1 MIRKFFIL
9 FLAIFLSIFSF
20 GQSLV
25 NVENEKTLY
34 LGENLIK
41 NCEVSFNTLAWS
53 YGDGCITR
61 FDDSEKSAFVFKIK
75 TKPGRDYFFGVEQDE
90 GTLTNAFHVNI
101 GNGRA
106 ADPYNLTKEMSLLLR
121 GDGGYL
127 NIIPVSGKAFK
138 LSNLRFCEISDTIT
152 PNSVSISQNSI
163 SIGIS
168 QSSVGG
174 KWNVAIG
181 DNTTMASNLNATR
194 SIAVGHN
201 ALTNLESGIQNLG
214 IGTFA
219 LHELKYGERNMG
231 LGPDAMY
238 RTKYGYD
245 NVAIG
250 RGTLANEAL
259 SQQDVTLERNVAI
272 GNFAML
278 MNTKD
283 THDAVAIGY
292 RANMKSGNQSVSI
305 GNMAG
310 RDGGENNVLIGF
322 NAGVLNHSNGNV
334 AIGYRALR
342 GEFAQGDGNIV
353 IGASADLVP
362 ASGQT
367 NNAISIGTGSKA
379 MTGSIVIGAGTS
391 NTKENQVMLGG
402 SNTEETVVYGNL
414 IVCGTDGIER
424 TIQFNPDGT
433 VSWKRVDN
441 VSSIRY
447 TSNSSD
453 NSKHSIYDLQGI
465 AVHRITKPGFYII
478 DGVKMYI
485 NPTGEN

>member
-1 MIRKFFIL
+1 MYRNRL
-9 FLAIFLSIFSF
+9 FSCLLALSICIVSW
-20 GQSLV
+20 GQSLI
-25 NVENEKTLY
+25 NVEGEKTLY
-34 LGENLIK
+34 LGENLIN

-53 YGDGCITR
+53 YEDGCIIR
-61 FDDSEKSAFVFKIK
+61 FDDSEKSPFVFKIE
-75 TKPGRDYFFGVEQDE
+75 TKQGKDYFFSVTQDE
-90 GTLTNAFHVNI
+90 GTLTDAFHLSF
-101 GNGRA
+101 GSGRA

-127 NIIPVSGKAFK
+127 NIIPISGKSFK
-138 LSNLRFCEISDTIT
+138 ISNLRFCEISDTIT
-152 PNSVSISQNSI
+152 SNSVTLSQNSI

-201 ALTNLESGIQNLG
+201 ALTKLESGIQNIG

-219 LHELKYGERNMG
+219 LHELMYGERNLG

-250 RGTLANEAL
+250 RGTMANEEL
-259 SQQDVTLERNVAI
+259 SQKDVTLERNVAI

-278 MNTKD
+278 MNTED

-310 RDGGENNVLIGF
+310 REGCENNV
-322 NAGVLNHSNGNV
+322 
-334 AIGYRALR
+334 
-342 GEFAQGDGNIV
+342 
-353 IGASADLVP
+353 
-362 ASGQT
+362 
-367 NNAISIGTGSKA
+367 
-379 MTGSIVIGAGTS
+379 
-391 NTKENQVMLGG
+391 
-402 SNTEETVVYGNL
+402 
-414 IVCGTDGIER
+414 
-424 TIQFNPDGT
+424 
-433 VSWKRVDN
+433 
-441 VSSIRY
+441 
-447 TSNSSD
+447 
-453 NSKHSIYDLQGI
+453 
-465 AVHRITKPGFYII
+465 
-478 DGVKMYI
+478 
-485 NPTGEN
+485 

>member
-1 MIRKFFIL
+1 MIGKVGEAVSSVADKIRS
-9 FLAIFLSIFSF
+9 FLHFSVPDEGPLTDAFPLSIGS
-20 GQSLV
+20 
-25 NVENEKTLY
+25 
-34 LGENLIK
+34 
-41 NCEVSFNTLAWS
+41 
-53 YGDGCITR
+53 
-61 FDDSEKSAFVFKIK
+61 
-75 TKPGRDYFFGVEQDE
+75 
-90 GTLTNAFHVNI
+90 
-101 GNGRA
+101 GRA

-127 NIIPVSGKAFK
+127 NIIPISGKSFK
-138 LSNLRFCEISDTIT
+138 ISNLRFCEISDTIT
-152 PNSVSISQNSI
+152 SNSVTLSQNSI

-201 ALTNLESGIQNLG
+201 ALTKLESGIQNIG

-219 LHELKYGERNMG
+219 LHELMYGERNLG

-250 RGTLANEAL
+250 RGTMANEEL
-259 SQQDVTLERNVAI
+259 SQKDVTLERNVAI

-278 MNTKD
+278 MNTED

-310 RDGGENNVLIGF
+310 REGGENNVSIGF

-342 GEFAQGDGNIV
+342 GEFAQGEGNVV
-353 IGASADLVP
+353 IGASADLAP

-367 NNAISIGTGSKA
+367 NNAISIGSNAKA
-379 MTGSIVIGAGTS
+379 RSGSIAIGAGTA

-402 SNTEETVVYGNL
+402 SNIEEMVVYGNL
-414 IVCGTDGIER
+414 IVIGTDGIER
-424 TIQFNPDGT
+424 TVQFNTDGT
-433 VSWKRVDN
+433 VTWKRVD
-441 VSSIRY
+441 SSVNIN
-447 TSNSSD
+447 TIPKSD
-453 NSKHSIYDLQGI
+453 IHNGHSIYDLQGI
-465 AVHRITKPGFYII
+465 AIPIITKPGFYII
-478 DGVKMYI
+478 DGVKMYV
-485 NPTGEN
+485 NPTRDN